1 MNGKSG
7 TEEIYDMILRGYD
20 IKNIALVTGNEV
32 SYIKKI
38 KDMMK
43 DNGVIDNANFPT
55 SGK

>member
-20 IKNIALVTGNEV
+20 IKNIALITGNEV
-32 SYIKKI
+32 SYIMKI